1 MNLKNKEF
9 VDATLVALSFA
20 ARAPGPLGAIGK
32 IAGIAFT
39 ADEIAEA
46 FGKNIFTDSGFNQ
59 KVDEIAKIFTKG
71 DQNNKP
77 TVSPKPTPSSAPP
90 APPAAQPQTP
100 MMGDKPSSSAPSPEM
115 VSKFEQA
122 WQYRNNSFARGRIED
137 AWGKMTPE
145 EKQQAMAW
153 AASKG
158 YDWNEMKLPNAP
170 AVISSQ
176 SNQQSSETSSASPA
190 QVSSPSKPPTQVG
203 QLPEPQPSVTMIR
216 SSNNANQ
223 QANVPL
229 TSGSLTDVPL
239 INSANPDNFYVLYS
253 QLSYNV
259 VT

>member
-1 MNLKNKEF
+1 M
-9 VDATLVALSFA
+9 
-20 ARAPGPLGAIGK
+20 
-32 IAGIAFT
+32 
-39 ADEIAEA
+39 
-46 FGKNIFTDSGFNQ
+46 
-59 KVDEIAKIFTKG
+59 G
-71 DQNNKP
+71 DKP
-77 TVSPKPTPSSAPP
+77 SSSAP
-90 APPAAQPQTP
+90 QPQTP

-158 YDWNEMKLPNAP
+158 YDWNEMKLPNAS

>member
-1 MNLKNKEF
+1 
-9 VDATLVALSFA
+9 
-20 ARAPGPLGAIGK
+20 
-32 IAGIAFT
+32 
-39 ADEIAEA
+39 
-46 FGKNIFTDSGFNQ
+46 
-59 KVDEIAKIFTKG
+59 
-71 DQNNKP
+71 
-77 TVSPKPTPSSAPP
+77 
-90 APPAAQPQTP
+90 
-100 MMGDKPSSSAPSPEM
+100 MMGDKPVTSAPSPEM

-122 WQYRNNSFARGRIED
+122 WKMRNFGPARGQIED
-137 AWGKMTPE
+137 YWSKMTPE
-145 EKQQAMAW
+145 EKQQAKDW
-153 AASKG
+153 AKSKK
-158 YDWNEMKLPNAP
+158 YDWSEMKLQDPSPAMVSPQSSTQTSETTQSSAP
-170 AVISSQ
+170 AS
-176 SNQQSSETSSASPA
+176 A